1 MEPNQN
7 DRVCFIVNP
16 KAGSG
21 SAKTKRRQLE
31 ESISQ
36 YFLNW
41 EIRETQA
48 AGHAEVIARECC
60 HEGFDIIA
68 PIGGDGTCHEVV
80 NGMIHNDEPYNPKT
94 SLALISAGT
103 GSDFLKSIPT
113 PKDPIQALHAA
124 AFGQNKIIDIGKCTT
139 QTGARYFVNVA
150 GFGVNGEVAER
161 SNSSSKML
169 GGKFTFIKA
178 TLQSSLSYKP
188 QPVKLSWLVDQE
200 EREWQGEV
208 LSCFIANGKYCGGG
222 MNVGPSSELN
232 DGIADVTILSPI
244 GPIEQL
250 FKLRKLYNGTI
261 HELKQAQQFQSQIIK
276 ATAIKDSVVKI
287 ELDGENSG
295 VLPATFEILP
305 KRLSIRSMWQST
317 KNP

>member
-31 ESISQ
+31 ERISQ

-80 NGMIHNDEPYNPKT
+80 NGMIHNDEPYSPNT

-113 PKDPIQALHAA
+113 PQ
-124 AFGQNKIIDIGKCTT
+124 
-139 QTGARYFVNVA
+139 
-150 GFGVNGEVAER
+150 R
-161 SNSSSKML
+161 SY
-169 GGKFTFIKA
+169 
-178 TLQSSLSYKP
+178 SSLACSCLWTKQNYRHRKMYNP
-188 QPVKLSWLVDQE
+188 NRGSIFRKCCGIWCQRRGC
-200 EREWQGEV
+200 RE
-208 LSCFIANGKYCGGG
+208 
-222 MNVGPSSELN
+222 
-232 DGIADVTILSPI
+232 
-244 GPIEQL
+244 
-250 FKLRKLYNGTI
+250 
-261 HELKQAQQFQSQIIK
+261 KQ
-276 ATAIKDSVVKI
+276 
-287 ELDGENSG
+287 
-295 VLPATFEILP
+295 
-305 KRLSIRSMWQST
+305 
-317 KNP
+317 